1 MSPHAALN
9 WCSRLFVP
17 IAAILCGASAP
28 PTKLLRFPDVHGE
41 SVVFTYAGD
50 LWRAPS
56 TGGMASRLTAH
67 PGMELFAKFSPDGQ
81 WIAFTG
87 QYDGDEQVY
96 VIPATGGVPKQLTW
110 YPARGPLS
118 PRWGYDNQVYGWTN
132 DGQAVMFRSMRDGW
146 SLTDTHLYTVPL
158 DGGLP
163 AMLPM
168 PVSGA
173 GDYSPGGTQV
183 VYSPLT
189 RDFRT
194 WKRYQG
200 GWAQDLYI
208 YDLATAKLE
217 PVAHSAR
224 TERDPMWIKNRIYF
238 ASDRDGTLNLFAYD
252 LESKK
257 VDQLTQSKTW
267 DVRWPSKGDDGQIVY
282 ELDGELWIYDTKTAG
297 SRPKQLAITVP
308 NDGLAMRPSRI
319 AVSDN
324 IEGFALSPKGERA
337 LIVARGDVFT
347 VPIEKG
353 SPRNLTHTSNA
364 HDRGATWTPD
374 GSKVVFISDASGE
387 EELYSI
393 AQDGSGKMEAL
404 TQGSKARLTGVSI
417 APDGKRLFFT
427 DCTGRLFVMSMETK
441 AFKEVARDPQGNVG
455 DATWSADG
463 QYIAFSLSEES
474 GFRSLYIWSAGD
486 EKSRR
491 ITGEMFNE
499 IEPVWDPNGN
509 YLYYFSDREY
519 APQLSGA
526 EWNFATNRTTCI
538 FALALR
544 KDVKHPFPPES
555 DEVTIAKADGTD
567 GEKAAEK
574 DTEKDAK
581 KDSKDGEKDA
591 KSGDKVDAADAKP
604 KEPIRIDFD
613 GLAERVARVPVE
625 ADNYSGLT
633 ATKDSLIY
641 TKGGPGY
648 YGRSSGVS
656 TSLVVYSIKDR
667 KATTVV
673 DDMGGYTLCS
683 EGTKVLVREGPALN
697 LYDATPKGKD
707 SKKTVSTSGL
717 FVDRV
722 PKEEWVQIFNEVWR
736 RFRDYFYV
744 PNMHGYD
751 WEGLR
756 RQYATL
762 LEDVAHRS
770 DLNYVMGEMVSELN
784 VGHAYIAGGDFE
796 IPPRPPVALFGGRLE
811 LDQASGRYKIAKI
824 FRGQNEE
831 NLYRSPLTE
840 IGIEVKVGDFVLEID
855 GEELKAPENP
865 YRLLRDKVD
874 RPVEFTVNSRPD
886 LEGSRKITFRPIGSE
901 ESLLYLDYVETARER
916 VDRLTNGRVGYLHL
930 PNMGADGIR
939 EFIKWFYGQVKKEGL
954 VIDVRNNGGGN
965 VSQMVLERLRRTVLG
980 TAYSRYNDFTG
991 TYPYT
996 VFNGPMSCILDEN
1009 SASDGDIFP
1018 WMFKTSKLGPLVG
1031 KRSWGGVVGITDH
1044 GPLIDGGSCNVP
1056 EFGHADQNGQWA
1068 VEGHGVDPDIVVDND
1083 PQSVIEGRDKQLE
1096 RAVEEV
1102 MKQLRENP
1110 RKLPARPA
1118 DPVKTK

>member
-1 MSPHAALN
+1 MSPRVPSS
-9 WCSRLFVP
+9 SRVLSFVP
-17 IAAILCGASAP
+17 ALAILCSAAT
-28 PTKLLRFPDVHGE
+28 PTKLLRFPDVHGDA
-41 SVVFTYAGD
+41 VVFTYAGD

-56 TGGMASRLTAH
+56 AGGMASRLTAH
-67 PGMELFAKFSPDGQ
+67 PGMELFARFSPDGK

-96 VIPATGGVPKQLTW
+96 VIPSTGGVPKQLTW

-132 DGQAVMFRSMRDGW
+132 DGGSVLFRSMRDGW
-146 SLTDTHLYTVPL
+146 ALTDTRLYTVPL
-158 DGGLP
+158 EGGHP
-163 AMLPM
+163 VTLPM
-168 PVSGA
+168 PVSGG
-173 GDYSPGGTQV
+173 GDFSPGGSQV
-183 VYSPLT
+183 AYSPLT

-208 YDLATAKLE
+208 YDLKTAKLE
-217 PVAHSAR
+217 PVAHSPR

-238 ASDRDGTLNLFAYD
+238 ASDRDGTLNLFAFD
-252 LESKK
+252 VESKK
-257 VDQLTQSKTW
+257 VEQLTQSKTW
-267 DVRWPSKGDDGQIVY
+267 DVRWPSKGDNGQIVY
-282 ELDGELWIYDTKTAG
+282 ELDGELWIYDTNVAG
-297 SRPKQLAITVP
+297 ARPRKLDITVP
-308 NDGLAMRPSRI
+308 NDGLAMRPARV
-319 AVSDN
+319 AVGDD

-337 LIVARGDVFT
+337 LVVARGDVFT

-353 SPRNLTHTSNA
+353 SPRNLTKSSSA

-374 GSKVVFISDASGE
+374 GSKIVFISDASGE

-393 AQDGSGKMEAL
+393 AQDGSGKMEQL
-404 TQGSKARLTGVSI
+404 TQSSQARKNQVSI

-427 DCTGRLFVMSMETK
+427 DCTGRLFVMSMDTK
-441 AFKEVARDPQGNVG
+441 AFQEVAHDKSGNIG
-455 DATWSADG
+455 DATWSHDG
-463 QYIAFSLSEES
+463 SHLAFSLSEES
-474 GFRSLYIWSAGD
+474 GFRSLYIWSAED
-486 EKSRR
+486 QKLRR
-491 ITGEMFNE
+491 ITGDTFNE
-499 IEPVWDPNGN
+499 TEPVWDPAGD
-509 YLYYFSDREY
+509 YLYYLSDREY
-519 APQLSGA
+519 APQLSTA

-555 DEVTIAKADGTD
+555 DEVTIAKADGAD
-567 GEKAAEK
+567 GEKAQ
-574 DTEKDAK
+574 
-581 KDSKDGEKDA
+581 GEKD
-591 KSGDKVDAADAKP
+591 KDGDKNGDEKNGKKDEEP
-604 KEPIRIDFD
+604 KEPLKIDFE
-613 GLAERVARVPVE
+613 GLASRVARVPVD
-625 ADNYSGLT
+625 ADNYNGLI
-633 ATKDSLIY
+633 ANKENLIY

-656 TSLVVYSIKDR
+656 TSLVVFNLKDR
-667 KATTVV
+667 KATTLV
-673 DDMGGYTLCS
+673 DDMGGYAIS
-683 EGTKVLVREGPALN
+683 AEGNKVLVREGGALN
-697 LYDATPKGKD
+697 LYDASPKGKD
-707 SKKTVSTSGL
+707 SKKTVSTAGL
-717 FVDRV
+717 YVDRV

-751 WEGLR
+751 WEALR

-784 VGHAYIAGGDFE
+784 VGHAYISGGDFE
-796 IPPRPPVALFGGRLE
+796 IPPRTPVGLFGGRLE
-811 LDQASGRYKIAKI
+811 LDSAAGRYKIAKI

-831 NLYRSPLTE
+831 ERYRSPLTE
-840 IGIEVKVGDFVLEID
+840 IGIDVKVGDYVLEID
-855 GEELKAPENP
+855 GEDLPANENP
-865 YRLLRDKVD
+865 YRLLRNKAD

-886 LEGSRKITFRPIGSE
+886 LEGARKIKFRPISNE

-916 VDRLTNGRVGYLHL
+916 VDRLSNGRLAYLHL

-954 VIDVRNNGGGN
+954 IVDVRNNGGGN

-980 TAYSRYNDFTG
+980 TAYSRHNEFTG

-996 VFNGPMSCILDEN
+996 VFNGPMACLLDEN

-1018 WMFKTSKLGPLVG
+1018 WMFKTSKLGPLIG

-1044 GPLIDGGSCNVP
+1044 GPLIDGGSVNVP
-1056 EFGHADQNGQWA
+1056 EFGHADASGQWA

-1083 PQSVIEGRDKQLE
+1083 PQSVLEGRDKQLE

-1102 MKQLRENP
+1102 LKALAANP